1 MIKVTNLNKYYN
13 KNKNNEIHVINDVSL
28 TLPDTGLI
36 TFFGASGSGKTT
48 LLNVIGGL
56 DKASGTIQYDNETV
70 KKYRLTKV
78 DKIRKEKIAYV
89 FQNYHLLL
97 SETVYDNLKIALH
110 AINITDEAE
119 IKKRVEYVLKLVGLY
134 KFRKKLASA
143 LSGGQMQRV
152 AIARCLVKEASIII
166 ADEPTGNLDS
176 KNSLD
181 IMNILKK
188 ISKSALVLLVTHD
201 KNLAEYFSDSII
213 EISDGKVIGER
224 ASDKE
229 NAVLDAGDNK
239 IYLQD
244 LEKIEENN
252 DNLSS
257 TIYLEN
263 NENKKIELK
272 LVERNNIF
280 YLESNVKIKLL
291 EDTNFKLIDAKS
303 TDFNKTI
310 ENDDFEYDHSIFSNN
325 LKNSSFKL
333 FLRQIKDS
341 FFNFFDRK
349 KRTKFF
355 HFAMFLIGII
365 VAFMNISLAN
375 YTYINKKAISY
386 DNSVY
391 KVKEDYSKDVASIL
405 SVAKTQGLI
414 DEIYNDQSMLRFN
427 YFTNYYKNTEVRVTD
442 YIFNTSLIE
451 GNTLIK
457 GTMPVNNNEIVLSK
471 KLADEIL
478 SNIDSKATYDI
489 LIGEDLSE
497 GYAFSAGS
505 RYKIVGIVDR
515 DSKCAYKL
523 NANAGSFIVY
533 SCFTT
538 SKYDQLKGYLENNGL
553 VMDTVYNITYQQI
566 KQQNREQKLILVP
579 VIIILFAISLVYIY
593 FSMRSKMINDIY
605 TIGIYRALSYSRTK
619 ITVKYVFD
627 IFFMTLFTT
636 ALGYLMITLGSSV
649 ISKAINKVSMGYA
662 TQIVASEFLSTY
674 LILAGIFIVSII
686 IGILP
691 ITSLL
696 RKTPSQI
703 LAKYDI

>member
-56 DKASGTIQYDNETV
+56 DKASGIIQYDNETI

-78 DKIRKEKIAYV
+78 DKIRKEKIENV

-229 NAVLDAGDNK
+229 NAKLDAGDNR

-375 YTYINKKAISY
+375 YTYINKNAISY

-391 KVKEDYSKDVASIL
+391 KVKEDYSKDVANIL
-405 SVAKTQGLI
+405 SIAKTQGLI

-442 YIFNTSLIE
+442 YVFNTSLIE

-566 KQQNREQKLILVP
+566 KEQNREQKLILVP

>member
-13 KNKNNEIHVINDVSL
+13 KKKNNEIHVINDVSL

-56 DKASGTIQYDNETV
+56 DKASGTIEYDDKII

-110 AINITDEAE
+110 AINITDEDE

-134 KFRKKLASA
+134 KYRKKLASA

-176 KNSLD
+176 TNSLD

-188 ISKSALVLLVTHD
+188 ISKTALVLLVTHD

-213 EISDGKVIGER
+213 EISDGKVINER
-224 ASDKE
+224 ESDKE
-229 NAVLDAGDNK
+229 NIRLNTSDNK

-244 LEKIEENN
+244 LEKFEENN
-252 DNLSS
+252 DKISS
-257 TIYLEN
+257 TIYLESK
-263 NENKKIELK
+263 ENKKIELK
-272 LVERNNIF
+272 LVERNNVF

-291 EDTNFKLIDAKS
+291 EETNLKLIDAKS
-303 TDFNKTI
+303 EDFNKSI
-310 ENDDFEYDHSIFSNN
+310 EDNSFEYDHSIFSND
-325 LKNSSFKL
+325 LKNSSFRL
-333 FLRQIKDS
+333 FLRQIKES
-341 FFNFFDRK
+341 FFNFFSRK

-375 YTYINKKAISY
+375 YTAVDKSKISY
-386 DNSVY
+386 DNDVY
-391 KVKEDYSKDVASIL
+391 KVKEDYSKDVSSIL

-414 DEIYNDQSMLRFN
+414 DDFYNELFQFSFN
-427 YFTNYYKNTEVRVTD
+427 YFTNYYQNTNVSFESYVFSTD
-442 YIFNTSLIE
+442 LVDSAN
-451 GNTLIK
+451 LIK
-457 GTMPVNNNEIVLSK
+457 GTMPTNTNEIVLSK

-489 LIGEDLSE
+489 LIGESIQNGFWGGTKFKVVGIIDRD
-497 GYAFSAGS
+497 AKCI
-505 RYKIVGIVDR
+505 YKI
-515 DSKCAYKL
+515 
-523 NANAGSFIVY
+523 NANTGSASMY

-538 SKYDQLKGYLENNGL
+538 SRYEQLKGYLENNGL
-553 VMDTVYNITYQQI
+553 VIDTVYNITYQTM
-566 KQQNREQKLILVP
+566 KEDNRDQKLILVP

-619 ITVKYVFD
+619 ITVKYAFD

-636 ALGYLMITLGSSV
+636 ALGYLMITLGSSA
-649 ISKAINKVSMGYA
+649 ISKAINKVAMGYA
-662 TQIVASEFLSTY
+662 NQIVVSEYASTY
-674 LILAGIFIVSII
+674 IILAGIFGVSII

>member
-13 KNKNNEIHVINDVSL
+13 KKKNNEIHVINDVSL

-56 DKASGTIQYDNETV
+56 DKASGIIQYDNDTI
-70 KKYRLTKV
+70 KNYRLTKV

-110 AINITDEAE
+110 AINITDEDE

-244 LEKIEENN
+244 LERIEENN

-303 TDFNKTI
+303 TDFNKAI

-375 YTYINKKAISY
+375 YTTVDKSKISY

-391 KVKEDYSKDVASIL
+391 KVKEDYSKGFI
-405 SVAKTQGLI
+405 I
-414 DEIYNDQSMLRFN
+414 MF
-427 YFTNYYKNTEVRVTD
+427 
-442 YIFNTSLIE
+442 
-451 GNTLIK
+451 
-457 GTMPVNNNEIVLSK
+457 
-471 KLADEIL
+471 
-478 SNIDSKATYDI
+478 
-489 LIGEDLSE
+489 
-497 GYAFSAGS
+497 
-505 RYKIVGIVDR
+505 
-515 DSKCAYKL
+515 L
-523 NANAGSFIVY
+523 N
-533 SCFTT
+533 
-538 SKYDQLKGYLENNGL
+538 
-553 VMDTVYNITYQQI
+553 
-566 KQQNREQKLILVP
+566 
-579 VIIILFAISLVYIY
+579 
-593 FSMRSKMINDIY
+593 
-605 TIGIYRALSYSRTK
+605 GIYRMKNR
-619 ITVKYVFD
+619 D
-627 IFFMTLFTT
+627 
-636 ALGYLMITLGSSV
+636 LMDVRFI
-649 ISKAINKVSMGYA
+649 
-662 TQIVASEFLSTY
+662 
-674 LILAGIFIVSII
+674 LIARFVE
-686 IGILP
+686 
-691 ITSLL
+691 
-696 RKTPSQI
+696 RK
-703 LAKYDI
+703 

>member
-56 DKASGTIQYDNETV
+56 DKASGIIQYDNETI

-97 SETVYDNLKIALH
+97 SETVYDNLKLALH
-110 AINITDEAE
+110 TINITDEAE

-229 NAVLDAGDNK
+229 NAKLDAGDNR

-375 YTYINKKAISY
+375 YTYINKNAISY

-391 KVKEDYSKDVASIL
+391 KVKEDYSKDVANIL

>member
-13 KNKNNEIHVINDVSL
+13 KKKNNEIHVINDVSL

-56 DKASGTIQYDNETV
+56 DKASGIIQYDNDTI
-70 KKYRLTKV
+70 KNYRLTKV

-110 AINITDEAE
+110 AINITDEDE

-244 LEKIEENN
+244 LERIEENN

-303 TDFNKTI
+303 TDFNKAI

-375 YTYINKKAISY
+375 YTTVDKSKISY

-391 KVKEDYSKDVASIL
+391 KVKEDYSKDVANIL

-414 DEIYNDQSMLRFN
+414 DDFYNELSQFSFN
-427 YFTNYYKNTEVRVTD
+427 YFTNYYKNTNVSFESYVFSIDLVDST
-442 YIFNTSLIE
+442 N
-451 GNTLIK
+451 LIK
-457 GTMPVNNNEIVLSK
+457 GTMPTSTNEIVLTK
-471 KLADEIL
+471 ILADDIL

-489 LIGEDLSE
+489 LIGESIQNGFWGGTKFKVVGIIDRD
-497 GYAFSAGS
+497 AKCI
-505 RYKIVGIVDR
+505 YKI
-515 DSKCAYKL
+515 
-523 NANAGSFIVY
+523 NANTGSANMY

-538 SKYDQLKGYLENNGL
+538 SRYDQLKGYLENNGL
-553 VMDTVYNITYQQI
+553 VVDTVYNMTYQAM
-566 KQQNREQKLILVP
+566 KEENRDQKLILVP

-636 ALGYLMITLGSSV
+636 ALGYLMITLGASA
-649 ISKAINKVSMGYA
+649 ISKAINKVAMGYA
-662 TQIVASEFLSTY
+662 TQIVVSEYASTY
-674 LILAGIFIVSII
+674 IILAGIFAVSII

>member
-13 KNKNNEIHVINDVSL
+13 KKKNNEIHVINDVSL

-56 DKASGTIQYDNETV
+56 DKASGTIEYDDKII

-110 AINITDEAE
+110 AINITDEDE

-134 KFRKKLASA
+134 KYRKKLASA

-176 KNSLD
+176 TNSLD

-188 ISKSALVLLVTHD
+188 ISKTALVLLVTHD

-213 EISDGKVIGER
+213 EISDGKVINER
-224 ASDKE
+224 ESDKE
-229 NAVLDAGDNK
+229 NIRLNTSDNK

-244 LEKIEENN
+244 LEKFEENN
-252 DNLSS
+252 DKISS
-257 TIYLEN
+257 TIYLESK
-263 NENKKIELK
+263 ENKKIELK
-272 LVERNNIF
+272 LVERNNVF

-291 EDTNFKLIDAKS
+291 EETNLKLIDAKS
-303 TDFNKTI
+303 EDFNKSI
-310 ENDDFEYDHSIFSNN
+310 EDNSFEYDHSIFSNN
-325 LKNSSFKL
+325 LKNSSFRL
-333 FLRQIKDS
+333 FLRQIKES
-341 FFNFFDRK
+341 FFNFFSRK

-375 YTYINKKAISY
+375 YTAVDKTKISY
-386 DNSVY
+386 DKDVY
-391 KVKEDYSKDVASIL
+391 KVKEDYSKDITSIL
-405 SVAKTQGLI
+405 NVAKTQGLI
-414 DEIYNDQSMLRFN
+414 DDIYNDQNYLYFN
-427 YFTNYYKNTEVRVTD
+427 YFTNYYKNTAVNLNS
-442 YIFNTSLIE
+442 YIFDINLIDS
-451 GNTLIK
+451 NKLIK
-457 GTMPVNNNEIVLSK
+457 GVMPTSTNEIVLSK

-489 LIGEDLSE
+489 LIGENIQN
-497 GYAFSAGS
+497 GYGYMGGAKF
-505 RYKIVGIVDR
+505 KIVGIVEKDG
-515 DSKCAYKL
+515 KCAYKM
-523 NANAGSFIVY
+523 NANATSIVTY

-538 SKYDQLKGYLENNGL
+538 SRYEQLKGYLENNGL
-553 VMDTVYNITYQQI
+553 VVDTVYNMTYQTM
-566 KQQNREQKLILVP
+566 KEENRDQKLILVP

-619 ITVKYVFD
+619 ITVKYAFD

-636 ALGYLMITLGSSV
+636 ALGYLMITLGSSA
-649 ISKAINKVSMGYA
+649 ISKAINKVAMGYA
-662 TQIVASEFLSTY
+662 TQIVVSEYASTY
-674 LILAGIFIVSII
+674 IILAGIFGVSII

>member
-13 KNKNNEIHVINDVSL
+13 RKKNNEIHVINDVSL

-56 DKASGTIQYDNETV
+56 DKASGIIQYDNETI

-229 NAVLDAGDNK
+229 NAVLDAGDNR

-303 TDFNKTI
+303 TDFNKAI

-375 YTYINKKAISY
+375 YTYVNKNTISY
-386 DNSVY
+386 DKDVY
-391 KVKEDYSKDVASIL
+391 KVKEDYSKDVANIL

-414 DEIYNDQSMLRFN
+414 DEVYNDQSMLRFN
-427 YFTNYYKNTEVRVTD
+427 YFTNYYKNTEVTVTD
-442 YIFNTSLIE
+442 YIFNTDLIE

-489 LIGEDLSE
+489 LIGENLSE
-497 GYAFSAGS
+497 GYAFSAGP

-523 NANAGSFIVY
+523 NANDTSFIVY

-553 VMDTVYNITYQQI
+553 VIDTVYNITYQQI
-566 KQQNREQKLILVP
+566 KEQNRDQKLILVP

>member
-13 KNKNNEIHVINDVSL
+13 KGKNNEIHVINDVSL
-28 TLPDTGLI
+28 SLPDTGLI

-56 DKASGTIQYDNETV
+56 DKASGEIQYDDKLI
-70 KKYRLTKV
+70 KKYRLLKM

-110 AINITDEAE
+110 AINITDNDE
-119 IKKRVEYVLKLVGLY
+119 IKKRVDYVLKLVGLY
-134 KFRKKLASA
+134 KYRKKLASA

-188 ISKSALVLLVTHD
+188 ISKNALVLLVTHD

-213 EISDGKVIGER
+213 EISDGKVVGER
-224 ASDKE
+224 ASNKE
-229 NAVLDAGDNK
+229 SAILDAGDNK

-252 DNLSS
+252 DNLTS
-257 TIYLEN
+257 TIYLEA
-263 NENKKIELK
+263 NENKKIEIK

-291 EDTNFKLIDAKS
+291 EDTNLKLVDAKS
-303 TDFNKTI
+303 TDFQKAV

-325 LKNSSFKL
+325 LRNSSFKL

-341 FFNFFDRK
+341 FFNFFNRK

-375 YTYINKKAISY
+375 YTLVDNSKISY
-386 DNSVY
+386 DNNVY
-391 KVKEDYSKDVASIL
+391 KVQEDYSKDIVNIL
-405 SVAKTQGLI
+405 NVAKTQNLI
-414 DEIYNDQSMLRFN
+414 DEFYNDTYQFNFN
-427 YFTNYYKNTEVRVTD
+427 YFTNYYQ
-442 YIFNTSLIE
+442 NTSVSFTSYAFNSNLVD
-451 GNTLIK
+451 NTKLIK
-457 GTMPVNNNEIVLSK
+457 GTMPSANNEILLSK
-471 KLADEIL
+471 KVADEII
-478 SNIDSKATYDI
+478 SNIDGNANYDI
-489 LIGEDLSE
+489 LMNEFITE
-497 GYAFSAGS
+497 GYFIGGNK
-505 RYKIVGIVDR
+505 YKVVGIVDNGA
-515 DSKCAYKL
+515 KCVYRN
-523 NANAGSFIVY
+523 NANVSYPTLY

-538 SKYDQLKGYLENNGL
+538 SKYAQLKGYLENNGL
-553 VMDTVYNITYQQI
+553 VVDTVYNINYNQL
-566 KQQNREQKLILVP
+566 KLENREQKLILVP
-579 VIIILFAISLVYIY
+579 IIIILFSISLIYIY
-593 FSMRSKMINDIY
+593 FSMRAKMINDIY

-619 ITVKYVFD
+619 ITIKYVFD

-636 ALGYLMITLGSSV
+636 ALGYLMITLGASV
-649 ISKAINKVSMGYA
+649 IASAINKVALGFVNQVVPSK
-662 TQIVASEFLSTY
+662 FLSTY
-674 LILAGIFIVSII
+674 LILGGIFIVSIL

-691 ITSLL
+691 ITTLL

>member
-56 DKASGTIQYDNETV
+56 DKASGIIQYDNETI

-229 NAVLDAGDNK
+229 NAKLDAGDNR

-252 DNLSS
+252 DNVSS

-375 YTYINKKAISY
+375 YTYINKNAISY

-391 KVKEDYSKDVASIL
+391 KVKEDYSKDVANIL
-405 SVAKTQGLI
+405 SIAKTQGLI

-442 YIFNTSLIE
+442 YVFNTSLIE

-566 KQQNREQKLILVP
+566 KEQNREQKLILVP